1 MQLKREE
8 RVMGAAH
15 DNVKAIGIGY
25 IPSVCNETVIT
36 RVFVVQ
42 REHHGR
48 VLAPDIVVPDYD
60 VLAGRAPC
68 RAVIGFAE
76 RL

>member
-1 MQLKREE
+1 
-8 RVMGAAH
+8 
-15 DNVKAIGIGY
+15 VKAIGIGY
-25 IPSVCNETVIT
+25 IPSVCDGTIIT

-48 VLAPDIVVPDYD
+48 VLAPNIVVPDYV
-60 VLAGRAPC
+60 VLSGRAPC
-68 RAVIGFAE
+68 RAVTGFAE